1 MRPKLKRSC
10 IIVFI
15 VCLAVLLSGVLKGRE
30 DYMQK
35 LPVYRLYRCMLC
47 HQSNMPSSGDLN
59 QFGEDFCDNGYTW
72 DETLANMDSDGDQY
86 KNGLELGDEDGDGV
100 PEVLIERSNPG
111 DPFNNPTSIDRK
123 TWGVI
128 KNLFRD

>member
-10 IIVFI
+10 IIMLI

-30 DYMQK
+30 DYMRN

-47 HQSNMPSSGDLN
+47 HQSTIPSSGDLN
-59 QFGEDFCDNGYTW
+59 EFGKDFRDNGYVW
-72 DETLANMDSDGDQY
+72 DETLADMDSDGDLY
-86 KNGLELGDEDGDGV
+86 KNGLELGDEDGDGE

-111 DPFNNPTSIDRK
+111 DPLNNPTSIDRK